1 MKPYLKHLLPI
12 LTVENNEE
20 FVPIDNDIMHG
31 AWEKMADMKEI
42 TWNQIYVRKSIL
54 HLLKKAQKDLN
65 KQYETYKLYV
75 ISRNTRKVLS
85 YKI

>member
-42 TWNQIYVRKSIL
+42 T
-54 HLLKKAQKDLN
+54 
-65 KQYETYKLYV
+65 
-75 ISRNTRKVLS
+75 
-85 YKI
+85 